1 MKKLLTN
8 DVFLWNLIPAV
19 LITITFFGVEKNL
32 LTYFM
37 GVIGIANWAIV
48 FTLIREELEINIRK

>member
-19 LITITFFGVEKNL
+19 LITITFFGVEKDL
-32 LTYFM
+32 LVYFM
-37 GVIGIANWAIV
+37 GIMGIVNWAIV
-48 FTLIREELEINIRK
+48 FTLIREQYHINKR